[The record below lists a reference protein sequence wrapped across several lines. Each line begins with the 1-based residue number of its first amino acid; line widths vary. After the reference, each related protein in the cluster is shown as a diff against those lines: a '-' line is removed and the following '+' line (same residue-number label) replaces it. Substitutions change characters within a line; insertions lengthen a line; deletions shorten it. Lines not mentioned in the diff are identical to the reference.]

1 MALSTLWRHRDFLL
15 LWGGQ
20 SVSRIGDQFT
30 GLAVPYIAAFV
41 LGAHE
46 VEMGF
51 LGAAGTVPF
60 LLFGLLVGVW
70 VDRRAKRSVLI
81 FADLGRGTMVAA
93 IAVLG
98 IIGLLHLAYLYV
110 FAFLIGILT
119 VFFDVAY
126 QAYLPAIV
134 DRGQLVDAN
143 SKLETSNTFA
153 STFGPGIAGPVIDL
167 FRAPFAMLFDAASFA
182 VSAASLGAI
191 RRQETIAARPPGES
205 ILSQIR
211 EGLHVV
217 LRERRLRHIAAC
229 TGWSNFFSSA
239 VFSALFLLFLKDLGF
254 TATTLGLLFGLS
266 SVGGILGAIFSGR
279 IAKRIGVGP
288 AIILGA
294 VIFGL
299 PPLPI
304 PFVTSSIALPAI
316 AILLGISFF
325 GNLLYN
331 INQVSFRQA
340 IVPVAMQGRLNAT
353 MRTIVWGTLPLGALF
368 GGFLGSLVG
377 LRPAILVLFL
387 AGGVSFL
394 FVLFSPVRQIVEMPE
409 SAP

>member
-1 MALSTLWRHRDFLL
+1 MSSSRPMQGLTYFAPAFAARIAWFAEKMRVVLIFTPSDERALIAFSPSVVIWIFTTTFLCSFASCRPCLIISSPAVVVTSNEIGPSTRARMSWITSDHLRPVFATNVGFVVTPSPVPRPRVALSTLWRHRDFLL

-81 FADLGRGTMVAA
+81 FADLGRGTIVAA

-191 RRQETIAARPPGES
+191 RRRETIAARPPGES

-229 TGWSNFFSSA
+229 TAWSNFFSSA

-254 TATTLGLLFGLS
+254 T
-266 SVGGILGAIFSGR
+266 
-279 IAKRIGVGP
+279 
-288 AIILGA
+288 
-294 VIFGL
+294 
-299 PPLPI
+299 
-304 PFVTSSIALPAI
+304 
-316 AILLGISFF
+316 
-325 GNLLYN
+325 
-331 INQVSFRQA
+331 
-340 IVPVAMQGRLNAT
+340 
-353 MRTIVWGTLPLGALF
+353 
-368 GGFLGSLVG
+368 
-377 LRPAILVLFL
+377 
-387 AGGVSFL
+387 
-394 FVLFSPVRQIVEMPE
+394 
-409 SAP
+409 